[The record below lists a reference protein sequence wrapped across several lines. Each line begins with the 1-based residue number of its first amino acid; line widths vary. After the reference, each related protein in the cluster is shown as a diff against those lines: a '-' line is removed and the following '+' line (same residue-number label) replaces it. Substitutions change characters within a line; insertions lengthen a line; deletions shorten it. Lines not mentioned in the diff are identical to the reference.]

1 MQELQLDRPHTSD
14 VTIVRIRAHTV
25 RDIAAIAFR
34 RRVIVLTSF
43 LGVFLGAILMMVLQ
57 PNHYDASM
65 KILVKRDRADPVVTS
80 EAISTVP
87 PSGEVTEEELNSEVA
102 LLKSRDL
109 LEQIVLR
116 CGLQHAPGRGVTA
129 IFGEG
134 LPPYA
139 PGRQASERAFSH
151 EDLAHSVSGSAQV
164 LSTARIGSNITSL
177 PVRTPSQDVEIARA
191 IRTLE
196 KNLRTE
202 VIKKTNLIQA
212 SYESSDRQL
221 SAKVLSLL
229 GTLYLEKH
237 VAVHRPRGAYDFFQR
252 ETDKYRKELSA
263 AEKRLMDFNREAN
276 VISAPLQKDAALQ
289 KLADFQVTLS
299 QTNAAIAETQQRI
312 RVLKQTLASIPPRMV
327 TQVRNGDDG
336 MLISQLK
343 ANLVALEQKR
353 IELLTKFQPE
363 YRSVKEVDAQIA
375 DVRAALSE
383 NSKIHEETTDQD
395 PTHEWARGELAK
407 SNADLAAL
415 NAREQAT
422 SEAIRSY
429 QERALLFASKEVTQA
444 DLTRA
449 IKSAEDNYLLSE
461 RKEEEARISDAL
473 DRGRILNVAI
483 AEVPTVPALPSND
496 RLQIMAFGFLLAVI
510 SCAALAFAA
519 ERADPTFRTSDELSS
534 ILNIPV
540 LAAIPRLE
548 LEAPR
553 TNA

>member
-1 MQELQLDRPHTSD
+1 
-14 VTIVRIRAHTV
+14 
-25 RDIAAIAFR
+25 
-34 RRVIVLTSF
+34 
-43 LGVFLGAILMMVLQ
+43 
-57 PNHYDASM
+57 
-65 KILVKRDRADPVVTS
+65 
-80 EAISTVP
+80 
-87 PSGEVTEEELNSEVA
+87 
-102 LLKSRDL
+102 
-109 LEQIVLR
+109 
-116 CGLQHAPGRGVTA
+116 
-129 IFGEG
+129 
-134 LPPYA
+134 
-139 PGRQASERAFSH
+139 
-151 EDLAHSVSGSAQV
+151 
-164 LSTARIGSNITSL
+164 
-177 PVRTPSQDVEIARA
+177 
-191 IRTLE
+191 
-196 KNLRTE
+196 
-202 VIKKTNLIQA
+202 
-212 SYESSDRQL
+212 
-221 SAKVLSLL
+221 
-229 GTLYLEKH
+229 
-237 VAVHRPRGAYDFFQR
+237 
-252 ETDKYRKELSA
+252 
-263 AEKRLMDFNREAN
+263 MDFNREAN

-289 KLADFQVTLS
+289 KMADFQVTLS

-483 AEVPTVPALPSND
+483 AEAPTVPALPSND

-519 ERADPTFRTSDELSS
+519 ERADPTFRSSDELAS

-540 LAAIPRLE
+540 LAAIPRQK

>member
-14 VTIVRIRAHTV
+14 VTIVRVRTHTV

-43 LGVFLGAILMMVLQ
+43 LGVFSGAILMAVLQ

-65 KILVKRDRADPVVTS
+65 KILVKRDRADPIVTS

-102 LLKSRDL
+102 LLNSRDL

-116 CGLQHAPGRGVTA
+116 CGLQHAPRRGFTA
-129 IFGEG
+129 IFGKE
-134 LPPYA
+134 LPLHA

-151 EDLAHSVSGSAQV
+151 EDLAQNVSGSAQV
-164 LSTARIGSNITSL
+164 LSTAKIGSSITSL
-177 PVRTPSQDVEIARA
+177 PVRTQNQDVEIARA
-191 IRTLE
+191 IRALA

-212 SYESSDRQL
+212 SYGSSDPQL

-237 VAVHRPRGAYDFFQR
+237 VAVHRPRGAYDFFQK
-252 ETDKYRKELSA
+252 ETDKYREELSA

-312 RVLKQTLASIPPRMV
+312 RVLKQTLVSIPPRMV

-343 ANLVALEQKR
+343 SNLVALEQKR
-353 IELLTKFQPE
+353 IELLTKFEPA

-375 DVRAALSE
+375 EVRAALSE

-461 RKEEEARISDAL
+461 KKEEEARISDAL

-483 AEVPTVPALPSND
+483 AEAPTVPALPSND
-496 RLQIMAFGFLLAVI
+496 RVQIMAFGFLLAVI
-510 SCAALAFAA
+510 FSAALAFAV
-519 ERADPTFRTSDELSS
+519 ERADPTFRTSDELAS

-540 LAAIPRLE
+540 LAAIPRQE